1 MKILGATTLLF
12 FTWLASIS
20 LFLNI
25 SWLKVID
32 EIGRYALFIWSIVQS
47 KIDDIK
53 DKIEVRRKKAERK
66 VVFDAEK
73 KRIADKAPPKI
84 EPIVLQLEKST
95 RAEKERQV
103 PMFEPPLTCSAEALY
118 KRLKIIALIATDF
131 PEPVV
136 PAISKCGI
144 FDRSATTELP
154 PISFPRAKVRGDA
167 ISSYTFDLSISPN
180 VTNSLFS
187 FGISRPM

>member
-66 VVFDAEK
+66 VVFDA
-73 KRIADKAPPKI
+73 
-84 EPIVLQLEKST
+84 
-95 RAEKERQV
+95 
-103 PMFEPPLTCSAEALY
+103 M
-118 KRLKIIALIATDF
+118 
-131 PEPVV
+131 
-136 PAISKCGI
+136 
-144 FDRSATTELP
+144 
-154 PISFPRAKVRGDA
+154 
-167 ISSYTFDLSISPN
+167 
-180 VTNSLFS
+180 
-187 FGISRPM
+187 